1 MSTKISCF
9 SIEDS
14 ITDSSVT
21 CGAATTG
28 DSMSISA
35 ATGVFAGAGGISVAT
50 IVGVAV
56 IAWQA
61 KVNRDIS
68 AIITNNLL
76 LLFITEFLS

>member
-1 MSTKISCF
+1 
-9 SIEDS
+9 
-14 ITDSSVT
+14 
-21 CGAATTG
+21 
-28 DSMSISA
+28 MSISA
-35 ATGVFAGAGGISVAT
+35 ATGVFVGAGGISVAT